1 MLEEN
6 KAIVRRVV
14 EEVNKG
20 NLVAAVELLATD
32 YIDHADPPA
41 TPPGVESAK
50 QRWTM
55 FRSAFPDARHA

>member
-1 MLEEN
+1 MSKEN
-6 KAIVRRVV
+6 KALVKRVV
-14 EEVNKG
+14 DEVNKG
-20 NLVAAVELLATD
+20 NFAAAVELLATD
-32 YIDHADPPA
+32 YIDHADPPG